1 MNKKGP
7 TPKYG
12 DEIVEFV
19 RKHVKT
25 HTDQEIA
32 QMVSEKWNM
41 VVTRPSIQNLKLRHG
56 IRSGVRRGTF
66 PKGHEPFNKGTKG
79 LMNVGGNKTSFKK
92 GDQPINYLPIGTER
106 INRQGYVMVKVQD
119 HGHYGQRWKL
129 KSRIVWE
136 QHHGR
141 KLGPND
147 NIMFLDGDRQNLS
160 IDNLKLI
167 DDAEHAVM
175 SKNRLH
181 FKHADLTEIG
191 LNLARIKIA
200 VSKNKKKRSK

>member
-1 MNKKGP
+1 MNLKR
-7 TPKYG
+7 KYG
-12 DEIVEFV
+12 DDIIVFI
-19 RKHVKT
+19 RNHVKT
-25 HTDQEIA
+25 CTDKEIA
-32 QMVSEKWNM
+32 QMVGQQWNM
-41 VVTRPSIQNLKLRHG
+41 KVTESAITNLKKKYD
-56 IRSGVRRGTF
+56 IKSGVRRGCF
-66 PKGHEPFNKGTKG
+66 PKGHEPINKGTKG
-79 LMNVGGNKTSFKK
+79 MFNVGGNKTSFKK

-136 QHHGR
+136 QHYGR
-141 KLGPND
+141 KLGTND

-160 IDNLKLI
+160 IDNLRLI

-181 FKHADLTEIG
+181 FKDADLTKVG
-191 LNLARIKIA
+191 LNVARLKIA
-200 VSKNKKKRSK
+200 IAQKKRKKT

>member
-1 MNKKGP
+1 MNRRGP
-7 TPKYG
+7 IRKYG
-12 DEIVEFV
+12 DDIVEFV
-19 RKHVKT
+19 RNHVKT
-25 HTDQEIA
+25 HTDKEIA

-41 VVTRPSIQNLKLRHG
+41 SVNRASIQNLKIRHG
-56 IRSGVRRGTF
+56 IRTGMKRGTF
-66 PKGHEPFNKGTKG
+66 PKGHEPINKGTKG
-79 LMNVGGNKTSFKK
+79 MFNVGGNKTSFKK
-92 GDQPINYLPIGTER
+92 GERPLNWVPIGTER
-106 INRQGYVMVKVQD
+106 INRQGYVMVKVQE

-175 SKNRLH
+175 AKNRLH
-181 FKHADLTEIG
+181 FKAADLTEVG
-191 LNLARIKIA
+191 LNVARLKMTMA
-200 VSKNKKKRSK
+200 QKKRRK